1 MADPRVW
8 VVRANHDAEEV
19 VGPSSVVTIGWP
31 EMGDL
36 SELTTREL
44 MKRFFQNSYPDYSKP
59 RVWVGAGQLFRFAH
73 DIGIRDYVLT
83 PLRATREVLIGVV
96 AGAYA
101 FDPRRVGPSSPN
113 LHDVRWHA
121 KISRDDL
128 SVPLRNALGG
138 LMTVFNLD
146 GYFPEVLRLAG
157 QDAGPVNGAAD
168 EDALSVWQYFEE
180 VQAKADSFISDQLSQ
195 VDGFDFE
202 RLVEGLLRAMGFNT
216 RGHGKGADQGVDIVA
231 FPDAF
236 GFETP
241 RIKVQVKHRLGR
253 ATAKEVRELAG
264 ALRDDE
270 KALFVST
277 GGFTAEAAKEPMR
290 RSNLSLI
297 DRDEF
302 VRLLLQHYEQMDPE
316 LQSAVPL
323 RRVYIP
329 APTAMVSS

>member
-1 MADPRVW
+1 M
-8 VVRANHDAEEV
+8 
-19 VGPSSVVTIGWP
+19 GPLSIVTVGWP

-36 SELTTREL
+36 SDLATRDL
-44 MKRFFQNSYPDYSKP
+44 MKRFFQSSYPDYSEP
-59 RVWVGAGQLFRFAH
+59 RVWAGAGQLFRFAH
-73 DIGIRDYVLT
+73 EMASGDYVLT
-83 PLRATREVLIGVV
+83 PLRATRELLIGVI
-96 AGAYA
+96 AGPYC
-101 FDPRRVGPSSPN
+101 FDPRRVAPSSPN
-113 LHDVRWHA
+113 LREVRWHT

-146 GYFPEVLRLAG
+146 SYFAEVLRLAG
-157 QDAGPVNGAAD
+157 KDNGSPNGVPED
-168 EDALSVWQYFEE
+168 EAMSVWQYFEE

-202 RLVEGLLRAMGFNT
+202 RLVEALLRAMGFNT

-241 RIKVQVKHRLGR
+241 RIKVQVKHRQGR

-302 VRLLLQHYEQMDPE
+302 VRLLLEHYDALDPE

-323 RRVYIP
+323 RRVYVP
-329 APTAMVSS
+329 APTVVASP